1 MPSNKHPPKL
11 QWGWREGEGGCTQ
24 LGQHISAGACERGV
38 QSKITTRE
46 HEMLRAKCNRERYC
60 GCCCRQLQ
68 GFGAL
73 RVHSVRRLYHPLP
86 PPLIRRAVNVPLH
99 PHHIGITQL
108 IPIIPIISIIS
119 TICSNCTCARAHLSC
134 GLLAHLIELG
144 QLEAVS
150 GRLAPSVCCKQAV
163 GKAHDAPHNSTEQ
176 VECNHT
182 HQLPATHCIPEKHL
196 ARAHN
201 GGQLQA
207 SSSPPTSMLRQPQGT
222 VGERGRRGRVGITNV
237 TSPAGTL
244 LSPVTLTANLRS
256 CACMRA

>member
-1 MPSNKHPPKL
+1 
-11 QWGWREGEGGCTQ
+11 
-24 LGQHISAGACERGV
+24 
-38 QSKITTRE
+38 
-46 HEMLRAKCNRERYC
+46 MLRAKCNGEKYC
-60 GCCCRQLQ
+60 SCCCRQLQ

-73 RVHSVRRLYHPLP
+73 RVHSVRRLHHPLP

-99 PHHIGITQL
+99 RHHTTNFHNFRNFHNFHNLQQL
-108 IPIIPIISIIS
+108 HLCAC
-119 TICSNCTCARAHLSC
+119 TLELRATCAPHRTQAAESRVWLT
-134 GLLAHLIELG
+134 GPKRVL
-144 QLEAVS
+144 QQ
-150 GRLAPSVCCKQAV
+150 QAV

-182 HQLPATHCIPEKHL
+182 HQLPATHCVPEKHL